1 MKNLIVCM
9 SINTSNEKFR
19 SDMDNASTIKEEWIH

>member
-9 SINTSNEKFR
+9 F
-19 SDMDNASTIKEEWIH
+19 